1 MELEA
6 LMRFHYLSAAAAAV
20 LLLASGCSSAPGAT
34 PTTSATSS
42 SPTTST
48 SPPQSAPPSET
59 PADPSSEPG
68 EGSGQGA
75 GDPDDSGRF
84 SYSCTSLN
92 AVPDTTYSSLAEVWA
107 SSGYVR
113 MDSCTA
119 SYQGPQ
125 PYEPTEDEARIIAIA
140 APGTDPSQGLESYLA
155 ALGLCTRV
163 SDDSAS
169 QIFGGS
175 SRQLLQAA
183 SQLCPKAPQGKIIA
197 LWAGGARAGDG
208 QHAVGDG
215 GLAAGRFH
223 LRKTPPEGCNWSVTG
238 PDGGQKAAGGA
249 VEGQAGILLA
259 EKDVLSSDKCGIWE
273 KME

>member
-1 MELEA
+1 
-6 LMRFHYLSAAAAAV
+6 MRFHYLSAAAVV
-20 LLLASGCSSAPGAT
+20 LLLVSGCTSAPGAT
-34 PTTSATSS
+34 PATSASS
-42 SPTTST
+42 TPPAGSASPSK
-48 SPPQSAPPSET
+48 SASPSET
-59 PADPSSEPG
+59 TAAPTSEPG

-92 AVPDTTYSSLAEVWA
+92 AVPDTTFSSLAEVWA
-107 SSGYVR
+107 SSGYLR
-113 MDSCTA
+113 LDSCTA
-119 SYQGPQ
+119 NYQGPQ
-125 PYEPTEDEARIIAIA
+125 PYEPTDDEARIIGIA
-140 APGTDPSQGLESYLA
+140 EPGTDPAQGLESYLA

-169 QIFGGS
+169 QVFGGS

-183 SQLCPKAPQGKIIA
+183 SELCPKAPQGKIIA
-197 LWAGGARAGDG
+197 LWAVGARAGDG
-208 QHAVGDG
+208 QYAVGDG

-223 LRKTPPEGCNWSVTG
+223 LRKTPPEGCTWSVIG
-238 PDGGQKAAGGA
+238 SDGAQKAGGGA
-249 VEGQAGILLA
+249 VEGQSGILLA